1 MSNSIKYRLL
11 ILAAVAFGASGQAS
25 AEAGAVLM
33 RAANGA
39 EVTVADVLA
48 DAERIP
54 SQLRGEVLGDA
65 AKVVQ
70 LASNLAVVRALAAQ
84 AEAEGLAAD
93 PKVAAALRLA
103 RDRVL
108 FEARLA
114 AAAATVQADPGA
126 VERLALADYRA
137 NPERFEVP
145 EQIRASHI
153 LFRGDDARTRAA
165 VVLLALREP
174 GADFAALAREHSEDP
189 GSGSRGGDLG
199 WFGRG
204 KMVKA
209 FDDAA
214 FALKPGELSGLVESD
229 FGFHIIRLDE
239 HRPAGR
245 KPFDEVK
252 GELSAAIVKKIEGD
266 ARTAIIAPVQAS
278 LQPEPSAIEAFASA
292 RR

>member
-54 SQLRGEVLGDA
+54 PQLRGEVLGDA

-114 AAAATVQADPGA
+114 AAAATVQADPAA